1 MKKIIYLCLFF
12 PFLYGQESPYKKFQ
26 TYMNEKDGR
35 ILNIHISQEQ
45 LGEHFNSNGIL
56 YYFENKEYV
65 FDTYRERIAYKDGT
79 ITTINKAT
87 KQIIYDMD
95 VANNLTVLD
104 ILSGKDDRV
113 IVADPILEKDSFRIP
128 FILSEWDIKGD
139 IWTVPTTGKPKK
151 IILNISVDE
160 IITLK
165 IITAEI
171 ASKNIIP
178 QIDTIEY
185 EIIDL
190 RE

>member
-1 MKKIIYLCLFF
+1 MKKIIYLCFFF

-45 LGEHFNSNGIL
+45 LGEHFNSTGIL